1 MSSSVS
7 VGSPASAAGDAGGAG
22 STERQPSLLDA
33 TCDDFVYDLAELSP
47 TIATELGIPGYDDQL
62 QDFSPE
68 YWNAIADRIRD
79 LIADV
84 DALNDGTDD
93 SDDDDDFDGVDYVTG
108 AILRDRMAVELELH
122 HRGEDLRM
130 LNNLTSPV
138 QTIRNTLCIMPKDT
152 EEDLHNLGSRLSQVR
167 MALAGYRESLAEA
180 AGQGDVASQ
189 RQIDAVIS
197 QCEALGE
204 DGSRLECLGL
214 PADSEPVS
222 QAKEAFAEMADW
234 LSLELAPFA
243 AHTDA
248 VGRERY
254 ELFSEF
260 FLGRTIDLN
269 EAYEWSLDSLAQLV
283 ERQQAVAK
291 ELYGECSAR
300 GAYRRLDED
309 PAYTV
314 NDDVALVDWMQEMS
328 DSLISQLDGT
338 MFTLPE
344 ELKTL
349 DCRVDENG
357 AGGLMYTAPS
367 EDLLRPGILWWS
379 VPPGQ
384 EGFHAWHELARI
396 CHEGVPGHHVQ
407 QGIAMTQSS
416 TLNLWRRTLNWNAA
430 HGEGWAV
437 YAERMMEE
445 LGYFEDPGYRMGL
458 LDSLRMRLAR
468 VAVDIGVH
476 LHKKTPDGTGTW
488 DVSYAKA
495 FLRDNTAMNEL
506 NLGFEL
512 DRYMGLPAQATSYA
526 LGYRDWM
533 DLREKARDKGMSL
546 LDFHD
551 KALRL
556 GSMPM
561 DFLAHQVLG
570 H

>member
-1 MSSSVS
+1 MSSSIS
-7 VGSPASAAGDAGGAG
+7 VGSAG
-22 STERQPSLLDA
+22 SDRQPSLLDA
-33 TCDDFVYDLAELSP
+33 TCEDFVYDLAELSP
-47 TIATELGIPGYDDQL
+47 TVATEIGIPGHDHEL

-68 YWNAIADRIRD
+68 HWHAIADRIRD

-130 LNNLTSPV
+130 LNNITSPV
-138 QTIRNTLCIMPKDT
+138 QVIRNAFTIMPKVTD
-152 EEDLHNLGSRLSQVR
+152 EDFDNIASRLGQVR
-167 MALAGYRESLAEA
+167 YSLAGYRESLAEA
-180 AGQGDVASQ
+180 ASQGDVASQ

-197 QCEALGE
+197 QCEALAE
-204 DGSRLECLGL
+204 DGSMFEELGL
-214 PADSEPVS
+214 EADAEPVR

-234 LSLELAPFA
+234 LSLELAPLA

-254 ELFSEF
+254 ELFSQF
-260 FLGRTIDLN
+260 FLGRTVDLD
-269 EAYEWSLDSLAQLV
+269 EAYDWSLETLAELV
-283 ERQQAVAK
+283 ERQQKVAD
-291 ELYGECSAR
+291 ELYGECTAR
-300 GAYRRLDED
+300 SAYRRLDED
-309 PAYTV
+309 PDYTV
-314 NDDVALVDWMQEMS
+314 NDDVALVDWMQAMS
-328 DSLISQLDGT
+328 DRLISQLDGT

-344 ELKTL
+344 EIKTL
-349 DCRVDENG
+349 DCRVDENLG
-357 AGGLMYTAPS
+357 GGLRYTPPS
-367 EDLLRPGILWWS
+367 EDLLRPGILSWS
-379 VPPGQ
+379 VPEGQ
-384 EGFHAWHELARI
+384 ECFHAWQQLARI

-407 QGIAMTQSS
+407 QGIAMTQRN

-445 LGYFEDPGYRMGL
+445 LGFFEDPGYRMGL
-458 LDSLRMRLAR
+458 LDSLRLRLAR

-476 LHKKTPDGTGTW
+476 LHKKTPDGVGNW

-506 NLGFEL
+506 NLTFEL
-512 DRYMGLPAQATSYA
+512 DRYMGWPAQATTYA

-533 DLREKARDKGMSL
+533 DLREKACEKGMTL
-546 LDFHD
+546 LEFHD

-561 DFLAHQVLG
+561 DMLAHQVLG